1 MSLEQFI
8 KCDQFNIFSYN
19 ILSIIYY
26 YKIQLDYTSNDI
38 INEVLNELI
47 TFNINNETELANA
60 ISNII
65 IYMSNN
71 NYLFNIKKNIYEY
84 GIYELIKF
92 NQFEDYNTLLQY
104 DAELFYRKL
113 YYQLLYNLINID
125 YYTYINIVNTK

>member
-8 KCDQFNIFSYN
+8 KCDQFNIFPYN

-47 TFNINNETELANA
+47 TFNINNETEFANA
-60 ISNII
+60 ISDII